1 MVKYK
6 SNHFINLV
14 FYQML
19 PIFDCLST
27 MNKKLSAANPMKKIL
42 TLCLLTV
49 FGSAGAQIIITNA
62 DMPVVNDTLR
72 YSTTSTVVNVNQTGA
87 DYNWDFSKLIVEH
100 QEIQHYYAPF
110 QTPYI
115 LQFGFTATYGIE
127 ENNFALGAAGGVASE
142 VFGFYKNN
150 SSASVMIGR
159 GATIQSLPLG
169 ITYAPRDTIFKFP
182 LSYLKTYSGS
192 FSGEASLLGLGS
204 LKQTGTRNTTVDG
217 WGSIT
222 TPFGIFQCIR
232 VKSVIVETDSVV
244 FNGFG
249 FPVPNNR
256 TEYKWLAKNQ
266 HFPILEV
273 IVNDLTSVQTV
284 RYRDQYR
291 PEAYINNANFT
302 ASKTL
307 AQRSDTV
314 NINNQSYGTP
324 TNFTWTIT
332 PGTFRFV
339 GGTNASSAS
348 PRVMFDNVGTYSVK
362 LKVNYEGGMDDTLK
376 SNYITVAEAP
386 KALFGA
392 STRFSKRNEIVYLID
407 SSLGA
412 PNSWTWTITPTTYE
426 YVAGTSNKSK
436 NPMVV
441 FSAYGNYQVQL
452 QITGPLGSN
461 TLIKP
466 DFILVWPT
474 GLQDNP
480 QNNAG
485 VKVYPNPGNQFLM
498 IEFRDNA
505 PASIQ
510 LHNLLGQLVLSS
522 ESGNSLEK
530 ALDISSVSKGI
541 YILKI
546 ILNKQIFTERIAI
559 E

>member
-1 MVKYK
+1 
-6 SNHFINLV
+6 
-14 FYQML
+14 
-19 PIFDCLST
+19 
-27 MNKKLSAANPMKKIL
+27 MKKIL
-42 TLCLLTV
+42 TLCLISV
-49 FGSAGAQIIITNA
+49 FGSAGAQIIITSA

-72 YSTTSTVVNVNQTGA
+72 YSTTSASVNVNQTGA
-87 DYNWDFSKLIVEH
+87 DYIWDFSKLIVEH
-100 QEIQHYYAPF
+100 QEIQHHYSPL

-115 LQFGFTATYGIE
+115 LQFGFTATYGIA
-127 ENNFALGAAGGVASE
+127 ENNFALGAMGGVASD
-142 VFGFYKNN
+142 VFGFYKN
-150 SSASVMIGR
+150 SAAASVMIGR

-182 LSYLKTYSGS
+182 LSYLKSYSGS

-204 LKQTGTRNTTVDG
+204 LKQTGTRTTNVDG

-222 TPFGIFQCIR
+222 TPFGVFQCIR

-284 RYRDQYR
+284 RYRDRYR

-302 ASKTL
+302 ASKTI

-314 NINNQSYGTP
+314 NLNNQSYGTP
-324 TNFTWTIT
+324 TNFNWTIT

-339 GGTNASSAS
+339 GGTNTASAS
-348 PRVMFDNVGTYSVK
+348 PRIMFDNVGTYSVK

-376 SNYITVAEAP
+376 TNYIMVAEAP

-392 STRFSKRNEIVYLID
+392 STQFSKRNEIVYMID

-412 PNSWTWTITPTTYE
+412 PTSWTWTITPTTFE
-426 YVAGTSNKSK
+426 YVAGTSNRSK
-436 NPMVV
+436 NPLIV
-441 FSAYGNYQVQL
+441 FSAFGNYNVQL
-452 QITGPLGSN
+452 QIIGPLGSS
-461 TLIKP
+461 TLLKP

-474 GLQDNP
+474 GLQNSS
-480 QNNAG
+480 QNNVW
-485 VKVYPNPGNQFLM
+485 VKVYPNPGNQFLK
-498 IEFRDNA
+498 IEFQDHA

-510 LHNLLGQLVLSS
+510 LHNLLGQLVMSC
-522 ESGNSLEK
+522 ESGNSPEK
-530 ALDISSVSKGI
+530 ELDITLVPKGI
-541 YILKI
+541 YIIKI
-546 ILNKQIFTERIAI
+546 VQNNQIFTDRLLID
-559 E
+559 